1 MTINISIQDV
11 VDNLHPKITVLG
23 VGGSGG
29 NAVNNMINANLEGVD
44 FLIANT
50 DAQALQISKCP
61 NKIQL
66 GLNSTKGLGAGMRPD
81 IGKQAAEEA
90 IQDLSE
96 KFDGSH
102 MLFIAA
108 GMGGGTGTGAAP
120 VIAKLAREK
129 GILTVGVVTKPFHFE
144 GSQRMKLADKG
155 IEELQQ
161 YVDTLLTIPN
171 QNLFRIANEKTTFS
185 DAFKMADDVLYAGVR
200 GVTDLMVQPGMIN
213 LDFSDIK
220 TVMSE
225 MGKAMMG
232 TGEAS
237 GEARAIAAAEA
248 AIANPLIDDVS
259 LKGAKGLIINITGGK
274 DITLYEVDEAANRIK
289 QEVDEEANIIYGTT
303 CDERLEGLV
312 RVSIVATGI
321 DANINKLA
329 KPIENFAPINI
340 NNEIYKNDNVETNE
354 QNNDQVNSIA
364 SNYEDKLIDTTSEKD
379 KNFIEENINM
389 DHVNINE
396 QKTEDLDTELISEN
410 DHQDVV
416 ENISIETNDILEEKT
431 NEILEEET
439 NDILEEDLKHD
450 HALKDEENNTTNE
463 ASVRRLSLFDTL
475 TTESTE
481 TPADNINL
489 TEKTEPILSPS
500 EEVLDTSKSEDLP
513 IKDELINEFD
523 AEEKHSID
531 ADNEFNHYASA
542 VKVENDWYYFDS
554 NLEPEYDRYSSDI
567 YNEILAG
574 ESARL
579 SKLYPKY
586 KWVEIKEGM
595 IYNSNRNVFP
605 AKNGLLIQQI
615 APLNQ
620 PLPVIT
626 LDADLEQ
633 MLIKMARQSGEEGL
647 VLDNELAQKLLTKI
661 AETTQKLSN
670 EGKTAALV
678 VSPAIRRQFSA
689 IVRQHVEEM
698 IVLAFTELPD
708 NRKINVV
715 ASIAG

>member
-11 VDNLHPKITVLG
+11 AQNLHPKITVLG

-50 DAQALQISKCP
+50 DAQALQISSCP

-81 IGKQAAEEA
+81 IGRQAAEEA

-96 KFDGSH
+96 KFEGSH

-144 GSQRMKLADKG
+144 GSQRMKLAEKG

-232 TGEAS
+232 TGEAQ
-237 GEARAIAAAEA
+237 GEGRAIAAAEA

-289 QEVDEEANIIYGTT
+289 QEIDEEANIIYGTT
-303 CDERLEGLV
+303 CDDRLEGVV

-321 DANINKLA
+321 DANNNISA

-340 NNEIYKNDNVETNE
+340 NNDIYKQDIEKSQPLSESTILQENTLQDERILDEQINEMSNDENFSS
-354 QNNDQVNSIA
+354 QNSDNIEIDDKISIDKIEA
-364 SNYEDKLIDTTSEKD
+364 SNL
-379 KNFIEENINM
+379 EENIDDNKSEQ
-389 DHVNINE
+389 NE
-396 QKTEDLDTELISEN
+396 VSETEDKIEADNITEEVLSASLHIEKSNDT
-410 DHQDVV
+410 
-416 ENISIETNDILEEKT
+416 
-431 NEILEEET
+431 
-439 NDILEEDLKHD
+439 
-450 HALKDEENNTTNE
+450 
-463 ASVRRLSLFDTL
+463 SVRRLSLFDTL
-475 TTESTE
+475 STE
-481 TPADNINL
+481 NKSEDIALENEIL
-489 TEKTEPILSPS
+489 EKTEPVFASL
-500 EEVLDTSKSEDLP
+500 EEKNEENISLDNNIS
-513 IKDELINEFD
+513 INEKEEFN
-523 AEEKHSID
+523 AEETESSEID
-531 ADNEFNHYASA
+531 DDFNQ
-542 VKVENDWYYFDS
+542 ETEEE
-554 NLEPEYDRYSSDI
+554 LLDI
-567 YNEILAG
+567 PTFL
-574 ESARL
+574 
-579 SKLYPKY
+579 
-586 KWVEIKEGM
+586 
-595 IYNSNRNVFP
+595 
-605 AKNGLLIQQI
+605 
-615 APLNQ
+615 
-620 PLPVIT
+620 
-626 LDADLEQ
+626 
-633 MLIKMARQSGEEGL
+633 
-647 VLDNELAQKLLTKI
+647 
-661 AETTQKLSN
+661 
-670 EGKTAALV
+670 
-678 VSPAIRRQFSA
+678 RRQA
-689 IVRQHVEEM
+689 
-698 IVLAFTELPD
+698 
-708 NRKINVV
+708 N
-715 ASIAG
+715 

>member
-11 VDNLHPKITVLG
+11 AQNLHPKITVLG

-50 DAQALQISKCP
+50 DAQALQISSCP

-81 IGKQAAEEA
+81 IGRQAAEEA
-90 IQDLSE
+90 IQDLNE
-96 KFDGSH
+96 KFEGSH

-144 GSQRMKLADKG
+144 GSQRMKLAEKG
-155 IEELQQ
+155 IQELQQ

-232 TGEAS
+232 TGEAQ
-237 GEARAIAAAEA
+237 GEGRAIAAAEA

-303 CDERLEGLV
+303 CDDRLEGIV

-321 DANINKLA
+321 DANNNILA

-340 NNEIYKNDNVETNE
+340 NNDIYKQDIEKSESLTESTVSQDHSLQNQSNLDEEINGISNEEIHNNQNSENIDLDEQTNINQIET
-354 QNNDQVNSIA
+354 A
-364 SNYEDKLIDTTSEKD
+364 SLD
-379 KNFIEENINM
+379 ENIN
-389 DHVNINE
+389 DIDTKLFEQNE
-396 QKTEDLDTELISEN
+396 VSEDLDQIETDNISE
-410 DHQDVV
+410 
-416 ENISIETNDILEEKT
+416 EESSPSSNIEKSNET
-431 NEILEEET
+431 
-439 NDILEEDLKHD
+439 
-450 HALKDEENNTTNE
+450 
-463 ASVRRLSLFDTL
+463 SVRRLSLFDTL
-475 TTESTE
+475 STE
-481 TPADNINL
+481 NKSEDIASENEVIA
-489 TEKTEPILSPS
+489 KTEPVFASS
-500 EEVLDTSKSEDLP
+500 EEIIEQNQSEDNNLS
-513 IKDELINEFD
+513 IDEKEEFS
-523 AEEKHSID
+523 AEETESSQID
-531 ADNEFNHYASA
+531 DEFNQ
-542 VKVENDWYYFDS
+542 ETEEE
-554 NLEPEYDRYSSDI
+554 LLDI
-567 YNEILAG
+567 PTFL
-574 ESARL
+574 
-579 SKLYPKY
+579 
-586 KWVEIKEGM
+586 
-595 IYNSNRNVFP
+595 
-605 AKNGLLIQQI
+605 
-615 APLNQ
+615 
-620 PLPVIT
+620 
-626 LDADLEQ
+626 
-633 MLIKMARQSGEEGL
+633 
-647 VLDNELAQKLLTKI
+647 
-661 AETTQKLSN
+661 
-670 EGKTAALV
+670 
-678 VSPAIRRQFSA
+678 RRQA
-689 IVRQHVEEM
+689 
-698 IVLAFTELPD
+698 
-708 NRKINVV
+708 N
-715 ASIAG
+715 

>member
-11 VDNLHPKITVLG
+11 AQNLHPKITVLG

-50 DAQALQISKCP
+50 DAQALQISNCP

-81 IGKQAAEEA
+81 IGRQAAEEA

-96 KFDGSH
+96 KLEGSH

-144 GSQRMKLADKG
+144 GFQRMKLAEKG

-232 TGEAS
+232 TGEAQ
-237 GEARAIAAAEA
+237 GEGRAIAAAEA

-289 QEVDEEANIIYGTT
+289 QEIDEEANIIYGTT
-303 CDERLEGLV
+303 CDDRLEGVV

-321 DANINKLA
+321 DAKNNISA
-329 KPIENFAPINI
+329 KPIENFVPINI
-340 NNEIYKNDNVETNE
+340 NNDIYKQDIE
-354 QNNDQVNSIA
+354 
-364 SNYEDKLIDTTSEKD
+364 KSESLS
-379 KNFIEENINM
+379 ES
-389 DHVNINE
+389 V
-396 QKTEDLDTELISEN
+396 IS
-410 DHQDVV
+410 Q
-416 ENISIETNDILEEKT
+416 ENISQDSSILNEEINEVVREGMLNHQNSDNNNSDEQINVNHIEVSSSEENTDDKVFDQNMAPEIIDQIETDNIS
-431 NEILEEET
+431 
-439 NDILEEDLKHD
+439 EDLSSPSFDNVKP
-450 HALKDEENNTTNE
+450 NE

-475 TTESTE
+475 SNENKSGDTASENE
-481 TPADNINL
+481 VL
-489 TEKTEPILSPS
+489 VKTEPVFASS
-500 EEVLDTSKSEDLP
+500 EEKIEENSSEDNKLT
-513 IKDELINEFD
+513 IDEKEQFSP
-523 AEEKHSID
+523 EETESSEID
-531 ADNEFNHYASA
+531 VEFNQ
-542 VKVENDWYYFDS
+542 ETEEE
-554 NLEPEYDRYSSDI
+554 LLDI
-567 YNEILAG
+567 PTFL
-574 ESARL
+574 
-579 SKLYPKY
+579 
-586 KWVEIKEGM
+586 
-595 IYNSNRNVFP
+595 
-605 AKNGLLIQQI
+605 
-615 APLNQ
+615 
-620 PLPVIT
+620 
-626 LDADLEQ
+626 
-633 MLIKMARQSGEEGL
+633 
-647 VLDNELAQKLLTKI
+647 
-661 AETTQKLSN
+661 
-670 EGKTAALV
+670 
-678 VSPAIRRQFSA
+678 RRQA
-689 IVRQHVEEM
+689 
-698 IVLAFTELPD
+698 
-708 NRKINVV
+708 N
-715 ASIAG
+715 

>member
-11 VDNLHPKITVLG
+11 AHNLHPKITVLG

-50 DAQALQISKCP
+50 DAQALQISKCS

-81 IGKQAAEEA
+81 IGRQAAEEA

-96 KFDGSH
+96 KFEGSH

-144 GSQRMKLADKG
+144 GTQRMKLAEKG

-232 TGEAS
+232 TGEAQ
-237 GEARAIAAAEA
+237 GEGRAVAAAEA

-321 DANINKLA
+321 DANMNISS

-340 NNEIYKNDNVETNE
+340 NNEIYKKENSVENNIPTFNSNVEPNI
-354 QNNDQVNSIA
+354 NLN
-364 SNYEDKLIDTTSEKD
+364 
-379 KNFIEENINM
+379 ENIELETK
-389 DHVNINE
+389 NIV
-396 QKTEDLDTELISEN
+396 
-410 DHQDVV
+410 H
-416 ENISIETNDILEEKT
+416 
-431 NEILEEET
+431 
-439 NDILEEDLKHD
+439 EEDLSNDIDIEKSETPEEFMNENVD
-450 HALKDEENNTTNE
+450 FSSTTEENFESVTNNISQNE
-463 ASVRRLSLFDTL
+463 EEKNDELLSDDISSVSEVSTSTIEPSVRKLSLFDTL
-475 TTESTE
+475 SSQSSVLEEENNSTH
-481 TPADNINL
+481 D
-489 TEKTEPILSPS
+489 KSEPIISS
-500 EEVLDTSKSEDLP
+500 NDDNQDNFEKLDENQ
-513 IKDELINEFD
+513 I
-523 AEEKHSID
+523 AENVE
-531 ADNEFNHYASA
+531 NEFNPE
-542 VKVENDWYYFDS
+542 EN
-554 NLEPEYDRYSSDI
+554 ESSEINEEFNQETEEELLDI
-567 YNEILAG
+567 PTFL
-574 ESARL
+574 
-579 SKLYPKY
+579 
-586 KWVEIKEGM
+586 
-595 IYNSNRNVFP
+595 
-605 AKNGLLIQQI
+605 
-615 APLNQ
+615 
-620 PLPVIT
+620 
-626 LDADLEQ
+626 
-633 MLIKMARQSGEEGL
+633 
-647 VLDNELAQKLLTKI
+647 
-661 AETTQKLSN
+661 
-670 EGKTAALV
+670 
-678 VSPAIRRQFSA
+678 RRQA
-689 IVRQHVEEM
+689 
-698 IVLAFTELPD
+698 
-708 NRKINVV
+708 N
-715 ASIAG
+715 

>member
-11 VDNLHPKITVLG
+11 AQNLHPKITVLG

-50 DAQALQISKCP
+50 DAQALQISNCP

-81 IGKQAAEEA
+81 IGRQAAEEA

-96 KFDGSH
+96 KFEGSH

-144 GSQRMKLADKG
+144 GSQRMKLAEKG

-232 TGEAS
+232 TGEAQ
-237 GEARAIAAAEA
+237 GDGRAIAAAEA

-303 CDERLEGLV
+303 CDDRLEGVV

-321 DANINKLA
+321 DANNNISA
-329 KPIENFAPINI
+329 KPLDSFAPINI
-340 NNEIYKNDNVETNE
+340 NNDIYKQDVEKSELLSKSTILQENLSKDGGILDEEINEIANERMFNNQNTDNINEDEQTNINQLET
-354 QNNDQVNSIA
+354 S
-364 SNYEDKLIDTTSEKD
+364 SL
-379 KNFIEENINM
+379 EENIHNKA
-389 DHVNINE
+389 IFQNE
-396 QKTEDLDTELISEN
+396 ATETLDQIET
-410 DHQDVV
+410 D
-416 ENISIETNDILEEKT
+416 NISGEVSSSSLDIDKPS
-431 NEILEEET
+431 
-439 NDILEEDLKHD
+439 
-450 HALKDEENNTTNE
+450 E

-475 TTESTE
+475 STE
-481 TPADNINL
+481 N
-489 TEKTEPILSPS
+489 
-500 EEVLDTSKSEDLP
+500 KSEDIAAENNILTKNEP
-513 IKDELINEFD
+513 VFASSEENIEENDSKDNNSEYDNSSIIEKEEFS
-523 AEEKHSID
+523 AEESESSEID
-531 ADNEFNHYASA
+531 DEFNQ
-542 VKVENDWYYFDS
+542 ETEEE
-554 NLEPEYDRYSSDI
+554 LLDI
-567 YNEILAG
+567 PTFL
-574 ESARL
+574 
-579 SKLYPKY
+579 
-586 KWVEIKEGM
+586 
-595 IYNSNRNVFP
+595 
-605 AKNGLLIQQI
+605 
-615 APLNQ
+615 
-620 PLPVIT
+620 
-626 LDADLEQ
+626 
-633 MLIKMARQSGEEGL
+633 
-647 VLDNELAQKLLTKI
+647 
-661 AETTQKLSN
+661 
-670 EGKTAALV
+670 
-678 VSPAIRRQFSA
+678 RRQA
-689 IVRQHVEEM
+689 
-698 IVLAFTELPD
+698 
-708 NRKINVV
+708 N
-715 ASIAG
+715 

>member
-11 VDNLHPKITVLG
+11 AQNLHPKITVLG

-50 DAQALQISKCP
+50 DAQALQISSCP

-81 IGKQAAEEA
+81 IGRQAAEEA

-96 KFDGSH
+96 KFEGSH

-144 GSQRMKLADKG
+144 GSQRMKLAEKG

-232 TGEAS
+232 TGEAQ
-237 GEARAIAAAEA
+237 GEGRAIAAAEA

-289 QEVDEEANIIYGTT
+289 QEIDEEANIIYGTT
-303 CDERLEGLV
+303 CDDRLEGVV

-321 DANINKLA
+321 DAINNIVA
-329 KPIENFAPINI
+329 KPEGNFAPINI
-340 NNEIYKNDNVETNE
+340 NNDIYRQNIEKSEIPTETNKIQANISPHE
-354 QNNDQVNSIA
+354 NILDNEKTEMLNEEILNK
-364 SNYEDKLIDTTSEKD
+364 SNTDSVEIENEIK
-379 KNFIEENINM
+379 IEEI
-389 DHVNINE
+389 
-396 QKTEDLDTELISEN
+396 EDVD
-410 DHQDVV
+410 
-416 ENISIETNDILEEKT
+416 LEEKINDKLYEKT
-431 NEILEEET
+431 EVSEAENQIDNHNLSNELLSSSPDTEKSDDT
-439 NDILEEDLKHD
+439 
-450 HALKDEENNTTNE
+450 
-463 ASVRRLSLFDTL
+463 SVRRLSLFDTL
-475 TTESTE
+475 STE
-481 TPADNINL
+481 NKSESNSLENNVHI
-489 TEKTEPILSPS
+489 KTEPIISSSDEHIENNVSEDNKLEMSEKEEFSPEETEPS
-500 EEVLDTSKSEDLP
+500 EIDEEYNQETDEELLDIPTFL
-513 IKDELINEFD
+513 
-523 AEEKHSID
+523 
-531 ADNEFNHYASA
+531 
-542 VKVENDWYYFDS
+542 
-554 NLEPEYDRYSSDI
+554 
-567 YNEILAG
+567 
-574 ESARL
+574 
-579 SKLYPKY
+579 
-586 KWVEIKEGM
+586 
-595 IYNSNRNVFP
+595 
-605 AKNGLLIQQI
+605 
-615 APLNQ
+615 
-620 PLPVIT
+620 
-626 LDADLEQ
+626 
-633 MLIKMARQSGEEGL
+633 
-647 VLDNELAQKLLTKI
+647 
-661 AETTQKLSN
+661 
-670 EGKTAALV
+670 
-678 VSPAIRRQFSA
+678 RRQA
-689 IVRQHVEEM
+689 
-698 IVLAFTELPD
+698 
-708 NRKINVV
+708 N
-715 ASIAG
+715 